1 MTETLSIRIDGE
13 TKRREEGP
21 VGEVEA
27 GLAEL
32 DDEQGVAH
40 EEVAGW
46 LATWGTAGEKKAPQ
60 YPR

>member
-21 VGEVEA
+21 VGEIEA

-32 DDEQGVAH
+32 DDGQGVEH
-40 EEVAGW
+40 EKVTEW
-46 LATWGTAGEKKAPQ
+46 LAMWGTAGEKKAPQ